1 MTHLYPA
8 ELQKLID
15 PTIVPQNPRN
25 EKQKKKTAIEKVDE
39 ALEAGIEED
48 EDPDPGEIEQDNDY
62 EQDELDDED
71 GHDDYNAE
79 QYFDNGEDDAL
90 EDEGGGDDY

>member
-1 MTHLYPA
+1 VTHLYPA

-15 PTIVPQNPRN
+15 PTIVPQNLRN
-25 EKQKKKTAIEKVDE
+25 EKQKKKSTIDKIDE
-39 ALEAGIEED
+39 ALDATLEED
-48 EDPDPGEIEQDNDY
+48 EDIGEIEQDNDY

-71 GHDDYNAE
+71 GPDDYNAE

-90 EDEGGGDDY
+90 EDDGGGDYD